1 MTAPWVTAAY
11 SSDRRC
17 HRRCSA
23 FIQQGSY
30 TALFAKIFTSGF
42 FFVYL
47 VRSSPFNSDK
57 IDMLVTT
64 AQFCTLATLF
74 FALMMK
80 ISFFES
86 EGVSG
91 DAMGYILMAIMFA
104 PLVLSV
110 YIVGNALHE
119 ACFVTC
125 LQGCSSG
132 ATKARRLSESTQKLF
147 DRHIRLD

>member
-23 FIQQGSY
+23 FIQEGSY

-64 AQFCTLATLF
+64 SQFCTLATLF

-80 ISFFES
+80 IGFFES
-86 EGVSG
+86 EGVPG
-91 DAMGYILMAIMFA
+91 DAMEYILMAIMFT
-104 PLVLSV
+104 PLVLSL
-110 YIVGNALHE
+110 YIVGNAVHE
-119 ACFVTC
+119 ACFVKC
-125 LQGCSSG
+125 LQGCSRAG
-132 ATKARRLSESTQKLF
+132 RLGEKSLKFL
-147 DRHIRLD
+147 DKHIRLD